1 MFYWS
6 PGYNDFVMSVL
17 KDLNSCQHQHHI
29 FTAGN
34 ICLCLHYSRLCLH
47 IWKLPVPT
55 FTWLFVGN
63 ISVALTM
70 TTLSLFQLQKA
81 SGANV
86 GIKMG
91 FVCI

>member
-6 PGYNDFVMSVL
+6 PGYKDFVMSVL
-17 KDLNSCQHQHHI
+17 KDLNSC
-29 FTAGN
+29 
-34 ICLCLHYSRLCLH
+34 H